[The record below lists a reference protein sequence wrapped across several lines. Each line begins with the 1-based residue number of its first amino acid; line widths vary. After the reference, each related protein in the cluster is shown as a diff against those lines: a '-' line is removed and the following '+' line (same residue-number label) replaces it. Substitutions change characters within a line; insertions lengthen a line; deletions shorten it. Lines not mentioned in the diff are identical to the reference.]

1 MAVSMAARST
11 SQAPAVLSSSRMRPC
26 GQMIGERTCLSA
38 HQRRLR
44 DGRHTRTRIRQLFD
58 LDAEPTVIDAH
69 LTQGGLGAL
78 VAKRPGVRIPGTI
91 DGFDVAL
98 RAILRG
104 RARAGRG
111 KASSDPARRVAW
123 ALGEPLET
131 GIPALSRLAPSA
143 TRVADAGSARL
154 EALGIPRR
162 RAAAAVAVAR
172 LVADG
177 TLRLERGSDVAATR
191 RALTEIA
198 GVTDQGATTIVM
210 RALYWPDALSTTD
223 RALQR
228 AAGVSTAR
236 ELRARAERWRP
247 WRAYAAMHLWLEE
260 EARSRR

>member
-1 MAVSMAARST
+1 M
-11 SQAPAVLSSSRMRPC
+11 
-26 GQMIGERTCLSA
+26 
-38 HQRRLR
+38 
-44 DGRHTRTRIRQLFD
+44 
-58 LDAEPTVIDAH
+58 
-69 LTQGGLGAL
+69 
-78 VAKRPGVRIPGTI
+78 
-91 DGFDVAL
+91 
-98 RAILRG
+98 
-104 RARAGRG
+104 
-111 KASSDPARRVAW
+111 
-123 ALGEPLET
+123 
-131 GIPALSRLAPSA
+131 
-143 TRVADAGSARL
+143 
-154 EALGIPRR
+154 
-162 RAAAAVAVAR
+162 AR